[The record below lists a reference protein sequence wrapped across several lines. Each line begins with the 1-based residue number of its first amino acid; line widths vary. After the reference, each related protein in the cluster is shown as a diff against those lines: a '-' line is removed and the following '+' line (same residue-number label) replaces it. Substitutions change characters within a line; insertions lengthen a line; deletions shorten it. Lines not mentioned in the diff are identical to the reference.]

1 MRRSTRLM
9 LMQEGNRSETR
20 SGGTEYSPERDGRR
34 AIGFYTDNRYD
45 DNYDRAESRR
55 RRDSRGRFAEYPSE
69 ESTRMRNDGYSGYD
83 GSKNAMPY
91 WQDTPNMHAG
101 RTIRGSGSFEMEYP
115 QQGHARNYNG
125 KNGDMSQ
132 PIDERTARMWVQRMD
147 GGEHFPMQHTE
158 EMRKNVCA
166 RCNPY
171 AFYVAMNMMYSD
183 YSDVARQMDMDKPEY
198 YANMAKAFI
207 EDTDAKDHKLRRYM
221 ENVAG

>member
-1 MRRSTRLM
+1 
-9 LMQEGNRSETR
+9 
-20 SGGTEYSPERDGRR
+20 
-34 AIGFYTDNRYD
+34 
-45 DNYDRAESRR
+45 
-55 RRDSRGRFAEYPSE
+55 
-69 ESTRMRNDGYSGYD
+69 
-83 GSKNAMPY
+83 
-91 WQDTPNMHAG
+91 
-101 RTIRGSGSFEMEYP
+101 
-115 QQGHARNYNG
+115 
-125 KNGDMSQ
+125 MSQ

-171 AFYVAMNMMYSD
+171 AIYVAMNMMYSD